1 VKRLART
8 IAGGAA
14 LVLLGFL
21 LAGGCSLRTPA
32 GIRVDQRSVDTAID
46 DPDISKVPPGPPAGA
61 SAADIVRGFLDASTA
76 DSEHTFAEPFLAP
89 GVVWTDRTSA
99 TVYDPE
105 TLSTLK
111 ETLKGSASI
120 VKFSVVSIGQL
131 TSAGAFL
138 PVERQLSESFEL
150 RRVDK
155 QWRLSR
161 VPPGVLLT
169 PRDLARVYRPVRTY
183 GFNPSGSVLVAEPGF
198 VASDRAGLAGAALHA
213 LLTQWNAVTDPKLS
227 ASRSLVSGL
236 TSLGSVVVQNGQATV
251 DLGREAF
258 AVPLAQRSHLVSQI
272 AASLASVPGVFTVR
286 VLVEERPYAGG
297 VVAATIPP
305 DLQPPPAS
313 PALAL
318 AADGSLEELASTA
331 VRPVKWI
338 AKDGSPQ
345 GLLAD
350 PVASPDGSAMAA
362 LRNGP
367 AGLDLVVADLKG
379 AGSGGP
385 ATATLRRAIAL
396 PAASGSR
403 EMRPEWLDANRI
415 LLAVGGVAP
424 RLEMVDATTGAISP
438 VAAPGLAALGPLSS
452 CTVSRDGTRVIAVSG
467 VPGARRAYLG
477 RILTPTTTPVR
488 AAGATVAGW
497 TTVSTDMSDVVA
509 VSWSGDLQLTLLGRP
524 VAGPAGS
531 PALTTSVVRAEVV
544 ALDGVGD
551 PISLPALP
559 ADFEALV
566 VVLEHPLITTAPGRQ
581 VMIGIGTRRW
591 LLDAGRWEVA
601 APARDPSYP

>member
-1 VKRLART
+1 MRRLART

-21 LAGGCSLRTPA
+21 LAGGCGLRTPA

-76 DSEHTFAEPFLAP
+76 DSEHTFAQPFLAP
-89 GVVWTDRTSA
+89 GVLWPDRSAA

-120 VKFSVVSIGQL
+120 VKFTAVSIGEL
-131 TSAGAFL
+131 TSSGAFL
-138 PVERQLSESFEL
+138 PVERPLSESYEL

-155 QWRLSR
+155 QWRLSK

-183 GFNPSGSVLVAEPGF
+183 GFNPSGSLLVAEPGF

-213 LLTQWNAVTDPKLS
+213 LLTQWNAPTNPKLS
-227 ASRSLVSGL
+227 ASRSLASGL
-236 TSLGSVVVQNGQATV
+236 SSLGSVVVQNGQATV

-258 AVPLAQRSHLVSQI
+258 SVPSDQRPLLVSQI

-297 VVAATIPP
+297 PVPATIPSH
-305 DLQPPPAS
+305 LQPSATG

-318 AADGSLEELASTA
+318 AADGSLEELTSTA
-331 VRPVKWI
+331 PRPVKWL
-338 AKDGSPQ
+338 AKDNSPQ
-345 GLLAD
+345 GLLTD
-350 PVASPDGSAMAA
+350 PVASPDGAALAA
-362 LRNGP
+362 LRPGP
-367 AGLDLVVADLKG
+367 AGLELVIADFKDS
-379 AGSGGP
+379 GSGGQ
-385 ATATLRRAIAL
+385 ATATLRHAVAL
-396 PAASGSR
+396 PTASGSQ
-403 EMRPEWLDANRI
+403 EMRPEWLDSGRI
-415 LLAVGGVAP
+415 LLAVGGATP
-424 RLEMVDATTGAISP
+424 RLELIDAVTGTLSY
-438 VAAPGLAALGPLSS
+438 VAAPGLPAPLSS
-452 CTVSRDGTRVIAVSG
+452 LAVSRDGTRVIAISG
-467 VPGARRAYLG
+467 VPGARQAYLG
-477 RILTPTTTPVR
+477 RILTPTGTPVR

-497 TTVSTDMSDVVA
+497 TTIPTDMSDIVA

-524 VAGPAGS
+524 TAAPAAS
-531 PALTTSVVRAEVV
+531 AAVRAEVV
-544 ALDGVGD
+544 ALDGVAD
-551 PISLPALP
+551 PLTLPALP
-559 ADFEALV
+559 SEFEELV
-566 VVLEHPLITTAPGRQ
+566 VVPERPLITAAPGRPA
-581 VMIGIGTRRW
+581 MIDIGTRRW
-591 LLDAGRWEVA
+591 LLNAGRWDVA
-601 APARDPSYP
+601 TPARDPSYP